1 WSTTAHPRY
10 RTSVTAAPSPLVPQ
24 GRSLPAAARP
34 RGRSWTDC
42 SWAVTMAGVMT
53 TPRPDGVLVRPSA
66 RSWRCPSPSTA
77 ARAFHAS
84 LPGYAVTALVEVP
97 ALAGRWGV
105 GAVLVK
111 NESGRLGVWGFE
123 G

>member
-1 WSTTAHPRY
+1 GGETPPPGVR
-10 RTSVTAAPSPLVPQ
+10 AARR
-24 GRSLPAAARP
+24 GRSFPSGAGGRGFTGSGPAAS
-34 RGRSWTDC
+34 RSWTDC
-42 SWAVTMAGVMT
+42 SWAVTMADVMT
-53 TPRPDGVLVRPSA
+53 TPWGDGWLVRPSA

-105 GAVLVK
+105 GAGLGKNGASRRVL
-111 NESGRLGVWGFE
+111 SGFK
-123 G
+123 